1 VSTSFYVVIVNEASL
16 LQINR
21 VQELLKEKAPAH
33 WWHHFA
39 NAWIV
44 GGDLNAAEWRE
55 RIALALEAG
64 PASALVLRLPGDP
77 AERSDWSYYGIE
89 MNERIEWLD
98 DKLGTAPRT
107 AASRMRAAADRQPRK
122 G

>member
-1 VSTSFYVVIVNEASL
+1 VSTTFYVVIVNEATL

-21 VQELLKEKAPAH
+21 VQELLREKAPDH

-44 GGDLNAAEWRE
+44 GGDRNAAEWRE
-55 RIALALEAG
+55 LIAPALEAG
-64 PASALVLRLPGDP
+64 PASALVLRLPDDP
-77 AERSDWSYYGIE
+77 PERSDWAYYGTD
-89 MNERIEWLD
+89 MTERIEWLD
-98 DKLGTAPRT
+98 TKLGRAPRT
-107 AASRMRAAADRQPRK
+107 GASRVRPAGEPHVRK

>member
-1 VSTSFYVVIVNEASL
+1 MSTFYVVIVNEASL

-21 VQELLKEKAPAH
+21 VQELLKEKAPEH

-44 GGDLNAAEWRE
+44 GGDRNAAEWRE
-55 RIALALEAG
+55 LLAPALEAG
-64 PASALVLRLPGDP
+64 PASLLVLRLPHDP

-89 MNERIEWLD
+89 MAERIEWLGT
-98 DKLGTAPRT
+98 KLGRAPRT
-107 AASRMRAAADRQPRK
+107 GSSRVRPVSEHR
-122 G
+122 